1 MAGKGATAVAVLS
14 GRTIA
19 TSLRRA
25 GQEIHGQQYLAH
37 RKRPLTRELGM
48 CTQGMSS

>member
-14 GRTIA
+14 GRRIA

-25 GQEIHGQQYLAH
+25 GQEIHGQQSTLLIVSG
-37 RKRPLTRELGM
+37 R
-48 CTQGMSS
+48 